1 MRRHYHENV
10 LTNLPFGVR
19 FYTSDVTTSGYVP
32 LHWHSSLELL
42 CVYEGELTLHIDS
55 REYHVG
61 PGQFIVVS
69 SGLLHDVANTPNR
82 AIVMQVPMKSMQ
94 LFEPH
99 PERLQFNAEKPAP
112 HAAYTAVL
120 EQAKRMAR
128 LIQKQPPGY
137 LYDVGN
143 SYLTILKILTVC
155 FCEDAPLAPSANETI
170 KDVLSYIGEHYAEK
184 LTVDELAR
192 VAGYNGNYLSRLFH
206 ETTGKTLISYIYEVR
221 LTHFYEGLVRTE
233 MDIGQLMEQNGLKNQ
248 RTAREMFLKLYGQR
262 PLAVRKRSR
271 ERR

>member
-1 MRRHYHENV
+1 MRRHYHETV

-32 LHWHSSLELL
+32 LHWH
-42 CVYEGELTLHIDS
+42 I
-55 REYHVG
+55 
-61 PGQFIVVS
+61 
-69 SGLLHDVANTPNR
+69 
-82 AIVMQVPMKSMQ
+82 
-94 LFEPH
+94 
-99 PERLQFNAEKPAP
+99 
-112 HAAYTAVL
+112 
-120 EQAKRMAR
+120 
-128 LIQKQPPGY
+128 
-137 LYDVGN
+137 
-143 SYLTILKILTVC
+143 KILTVC

>member
-1 MRRHYHENV
+1 
-10 LTNLPFGVR
+10 
-19 FYTSDVTTSGYVP
+19 
-32 LHWHSSLELL
+32 
-42 CVYEGELTLHIDS
+42 
-55 REYHVG
+55 
-61 PGQFIVVS
+61 
-69 SGLLHDVANTPNR
+69 
-82 AIVMQVPMKSMQ
+82 
-94 LFEPH
+94 
-99 PERLQFNAEKPAP
+99 
-112 HAAYTAVL
+112 
-120 EQAKRMAR
+120 MAR

-155 FCEDAPLAPSANETI
+155 FCEDAALAPSANETI